1 MFGDQRNP
9 GDLDRFPEEESAGF
23 EEGSPGGAVGG
34 AEPRRSRGGAEPTAP
49 PNQDDAAVGSSRR
62 RRAPRAGAALRLPS
76 TETSFSPEQR
86 LLVLDAWQRS
96 GLPASDFAP
105 LVGVSKHTLYLWQQK
120 FRREGPAGLID
131 KPKGALTG
139 SRLPELTRRTILM
152 LKESHPDW
160 GCQRISDML
169 HRGPALP
176 VSATAVA
183 RVLRE
188 AGYVSAE
195 VATRPHEP
203 KVNSFE
209 RARPNQLWQ
218 TDLFTFMLKRQ
229 NRRVY
234 LVAFMDDHSRF
245 IVGYG
250 LHASQSTALVLE
262 VLRAAIAGFGTP
274 EEVLTDNGTQYVT
287 WRGKSAFKRECEKR
301 GIHQI
306 VASPHRPQTLGKIE
320 RFWGTVWREFVETAV
335 FTDLGDARLRI
346 GLFIDHYNFQRTHLG
361 IDGSTPAD
369 RFFGAASEVQR
380 TLQARVAANAL
391 ELARQGVP
399 KAPFYLTGQAG
410 GQPFSVH
417 AEGERVILTS
427 GAGRQEIDLLPPSA
441 PSESATLPEP
451 LCPQG
456 VVSASGEVGE
466 GFEEPPRPGESP
478 LDAGLAELSDAFDA
492 PQGGA
497 S

>member
-1 MFGDQRNP
+1 MFGDRLNS
-9 GDLDRFPEEESAGF
+9 GNLDQCLEDGLTVSGTE
-23 EEGSPGGAVGG
+23 SPGGAAGG
-34 AEPRRSRGGAEPTAP
+34 AESRRSRDGAEPAAP
-49 PNQDDAAVGSSRR
+49 PPAARPMRPPLSGRGTRRSST
-62 RRAPRAGAALRLPS
+62 LSRLPS
-76 TETSFSPEQR
+76 TEINFTPEQR
-86 LLVLDAWQRS
+86 LLILDAWRRS
-96 GLPASDFAP
+96 GLPAGDFAP
-105 LVGVSKHTLYLWQQK
+105 LVGISKHTLYVWQK
-120 FRREGPAGLID
+120 NFTREGPAGLME
-131 KPKGALTG
+131 KPRGVRTG
-139 SRLPELTRRTILM
+139 SHLPDLTKRTILM

-169 HRGPALP
+169 YRGPALP
-176 VSATAVA
+176 ASPTAVA
-183 RVLRE
+183 RVLHE
-188 AGYVSAE
+188 AGYAQEE
-195 VATRPHEP
+195 VPTRTHEP

-209 RARPNQLWQ
+209 RAKPNQLWQ

-234 LVAFMDDHSRF
+234 LVAFLDDHSRF

-262 VLRAAIAGFGTP
+262 VWRAAMTGFGTP

-287 WRGKSAFKRECEKR
+287 WRGKSAFTRECEKR
-301 GIHQI
+301 GVQQI

-320 RFWGTVWREFVETAV
+320 RFWGTLWRECVETAV
-335 FTDLGDARLRI
+335 FLDLGDARQRI
-346 GLFIDHYNFQRTHLG
+346 GLFIDHYNFQRPNQG

-369 RFFGAASEVQR
+369 RFFGAAEEVKR
-380 TLQARVAANAL
+380 TLEARVVANAL

-427 GAGRQEIDLLPPSA
+427 SDGRQEIDLLPPA

-456 VVSASGEVGE
+456 IVSASGD
-466 GFEEPPRPGESP
+466 GFEDPPLPGASP
-478 LDAGLAELSDAFDA
+478 LDEGLADLSAEFDA
-492 PQGGA
+492 AEGGA
-497 S
+497 SCP